1 MEIQE
6 DVELEWSDD
15 PEADVSVSMR
25 AATSIPR
32 YTEEELKVGLGE
44 EVDRRMGSLLSRL
57 AVVAED

>member
-6 DVELEWSDD
+6 DVELEWSDE
-15 PEADVSVSMR
+15 PEADVSVGMR

-44 EVDRRMGSLLSRL
+44 EVDRRIGSLLSRL
-57 AVVAED
+57 AAVAED